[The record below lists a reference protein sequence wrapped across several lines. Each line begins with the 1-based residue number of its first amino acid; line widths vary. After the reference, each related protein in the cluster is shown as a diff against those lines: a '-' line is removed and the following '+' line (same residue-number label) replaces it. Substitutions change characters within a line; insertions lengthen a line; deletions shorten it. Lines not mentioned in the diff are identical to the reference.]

1 MIPLRLP
8 APSTAP
14 NEAHENEQRNKR
26 ASSFSDVKI
35 FYRRELLKQ
44 PFLPELRA
52 VINASYRDHDINPIG
67 KIGYRLQTDTQ
78 IADEIDSSGFTAVAT
93 VSNEIVGTASVKPWV
108 SKAEGVAWKPRGY
121 YEGKNA
127 NEVLSMHSP
136 CLDIHNSDADSDSC
150 EGDFEILLVAVK
162 PGVQYRKRGIAEGL
176 FILGILISAIVL
188 ALGYNTGGCFNG
200 ARDFGPRLVALMAGW
215 GGQVFKEK
223 HAWWIWGPWAADITG
238 GLCGTFT
245 YDLAIFTGAESP
257 INYPRR
263 RRKRALLIKQK
274 NLMHK
279 LRFGRR
285 KIRDVETAVREV
297 EQ

>member
-176 FILGILISAIVL
+176 VRACEDELHRKFKTSLGQSCQKTHLRIMLKVVREINGEYWLKKGFRVVGECYCAPFTWDLENAFIL
-188 ALGYNTGGCFNG
+188 
-200 ARDFGPRLVALMAGW
+200 
-215 GGQVFKEK
+215 
-223 HAWWIWGPWAADITG
+223 WAMRK
-238 GLCGTFT
+238 
-245 YDLAIFTGAESP
+245 DLFI
-257 INYPRR
+257 
-263 RRKRALLIKQK
+263 
-274 NLMHK
+274 
-279 LRFGRR
+279 
-285 KIRDVETAVREV
+285 D
-297 EQ
+297 